1 MRKTLNLYTE
11 DTITMQAK
19 STVKK
24 VHSLIDKVYHPTNLK
39 LAWEKK

>member
-11 DTITMQAK
+11 DTKTMQAE

-24 VHSLIDKVYHPTNLK
+24 VHLIPDLRLETVSK
-39 LAWEKK
+39 